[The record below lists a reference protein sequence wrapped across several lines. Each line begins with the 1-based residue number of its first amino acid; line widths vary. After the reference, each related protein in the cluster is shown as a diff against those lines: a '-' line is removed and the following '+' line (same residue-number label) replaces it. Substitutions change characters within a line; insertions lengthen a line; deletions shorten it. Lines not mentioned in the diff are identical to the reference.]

1 MLAEL
6 LSLVAPVLTF
16 TVDDPTVVGV
26 PDTGQEIEAPA
37 ATVAGGTG
45 EHVPVVTPA
54 GKPLMP
60 QVALV
65 AEPVAEALLVHLMVP
80 E

>member
-1 MLAEL
+1 MT
-6 LSLVAPVLTF
+6 SN
-16 TVDDPTVVGV
+16 VDDPAEVGV

-45 EHVPVVTPA
+45 EHAPSVSPA
-54 GKPLMP
+54 GKPLTL

-65 AEPVAEALLVHLMVP
+65 ADAVAAALFVHLMVP